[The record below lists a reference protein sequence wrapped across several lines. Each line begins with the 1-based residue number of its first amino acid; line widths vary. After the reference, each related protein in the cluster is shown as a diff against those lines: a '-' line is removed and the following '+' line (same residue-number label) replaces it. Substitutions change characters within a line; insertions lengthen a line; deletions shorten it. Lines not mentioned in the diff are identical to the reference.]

1 LQTEITYGKFVLI
14 LTEVK
19 AVNDYVNVDVCVHVH
34 VNVDVLLITKRICAP
49 TVRALSKPNLHIMA
63 YFHALRLPSILRRTY
78 CSEWK
83 RIGSFYWV
91 RRSERNYPEKS
102 PAKGRG
108 RTPTDAG
115 KL

>member
-19 AVNDYVNVDVCVHVH
+19 AVNDY

-91 RRSERNYPEKS
+91 
-102 PAKGRG
+102 
-108 RTPTDAG
+108 
-115 KL
+115 